1 MRALE
6 EQSLYGRRR
15 HRQIEDLTKN
25 RRPHIVKYQI
35 SDGNGTV
42 EQGERTLGLEAVR
55 ANLLLELEL
64 LGRTWR
70 RQKGGENK
78 MKLGKSVSWAQ

>member
-1 MRALE
+1 M
-6 EQSLYGRRR
+6 YGRRR

-25 RRPHIVKYQI
+25 RRSHIVKYQI

-42 EQGERTLGLEAVR
+42 EQRERTLWLEAVR

-64 LGRTWR
+64 LGWTWR